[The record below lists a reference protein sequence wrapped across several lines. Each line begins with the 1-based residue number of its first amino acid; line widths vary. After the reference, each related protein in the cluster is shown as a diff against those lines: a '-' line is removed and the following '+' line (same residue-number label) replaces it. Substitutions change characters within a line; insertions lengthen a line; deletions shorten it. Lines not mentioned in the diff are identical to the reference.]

1 MGEIMA
7 EYKRRSVEKAIIMAL
22 RDLGGSA
29 SRKSIRKAIADNEY
43 DGLTYDQVYSTKEGK
58 TGTYS
63 PFLFDFNFGIRN
75 LRSIQYIEE
84 PHRNQDIVL
93 TKAGENDD
101 LTSYPSLEQKKEI
114 GAYWDKKNKE
124 RAERNKNKVSEKS
137 GDRKS
142 VV

>member
-1 MGEIMA
+1 MT

-101 LTSYPSLEQKKEI
+101 LTNYPSLEQKKEI
-114 GAYWDKKNKE
+114 PKFQE
-124 RAERNKNKVSEKS
+124 
-137 GDRKS
+137 
-142 VV
+142 

>member
-1 MGEIMA
+1 MA

-29 SRKSIRKAIADNEY
+29 SRKAIRKAIADNEY

-101 LTSYPSLEQKKEI
+101 LTNYPSLEQKKEMVDYRMKL
-114 GAYWDKKNKE
+114 ATQLVVNKK
-124 RAERNKNKVSEKS
+124 RHSA
-137 GDRKS
+137 
-142 VV
+142 